1 MLQTPYVKENAHWE
15 TETSQMSKT
24 KIRTKPE
31 GKKKKVLVLHKIEQ
45 LNNLRIGVTDFLVLF
60 SVSQRNSPIM
70 NSTDLTKV
78 NEWSG

>member
-1 MLQTPYVKENAHWE
+1 
-15 TETSQMSKT
+15 MSKT

-31 GKKKKVLVLHKIEQ
+31 GKKKVLVLHKIEQ

-60 SVSQRNSPIM
+60 SISQRNSPIM